1 MDSTHRKEW
10 ENLDYD
16 YHGIVM
22 DELTP
27 RVEGEKLEDG
37 WDLAVLDDSV

>member
-1 MDSTHRKEW
+1 MGK
-10 ENLDYD
+10 LDYD
-16 YHGIVM
+16 YHGTVM

-37 WDLAVLDDSV
+37 WDLVVLDDSV

>member
-1 MDSTHRKEW
+1 MHSTHQKEW
-10 ENLDYD
+10 ENSNYD
-16 YHGIVM
+16 CHGTVV

-37 WDLAVLDDSV
+37 WDLAVLDDYV